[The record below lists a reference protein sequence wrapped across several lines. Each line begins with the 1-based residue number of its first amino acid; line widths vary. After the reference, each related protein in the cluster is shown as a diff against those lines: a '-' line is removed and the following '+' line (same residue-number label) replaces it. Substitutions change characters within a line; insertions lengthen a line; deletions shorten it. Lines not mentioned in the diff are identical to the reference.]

1 LNKLIFKIFIDFDG
15 TITTTDVG
23 ENIFLKFG
31 NEEKVKRIIE
41 DLLTEKISS
50 KECWISLCESV
61 NQLNKNELDNFIDGI
76 KIDPAFKDF
85 IDFCTGNEIEY
96 FILSDGFDYYIERIL
111 EKENLSDIKFYSNK
125 LQVINNKLIPSFP
138 HHDIDFPGSANCKK
152 NHIINNSGDEEYTV
166 FIGDGN
172 SDMNTVHY
180 CDFIFAKNDL
190 LKYCEKE
197 RISFFPFKN
206 FNDIK
211 KIMTGLLSKKRLKKR
226 HQAELKRR
234 EAYLQE

>member
-1 LNKLIFKIFIDFDG
+1 MKKEFKIFIDFDG

-31 NEEKVKRIIE
+31 NESKVKKIIE

-61 NQLNKNELDNFIDGI
+61 HQINKNELDSFIDEI
-76 KIDPAFKDF
+76 KIDPGFKDF
-85 IDFCTGNEIEY
+85 ISFCKKNELVH

-111 EKENLSDIKFYSNK
+111 KRENLDDIKYYSNK
-125 LQVINNKLIPSFP
+125 LQIINNKLIPSFP
-138 HHDIDFPGSANCKK
+138 HHDIDFPSSANCKR
-152 NHIINNSGDEEYTV
+152 NHIINNSGDEEFTV

-172 SDMNTVHY
+172 SDKYTVHY
-180 CDFIFAKNDL
+180 CDFIFAKEDL

-197 RISFFPFKN
+197 RISYFPFKN
-206 FNDIK
+206 FIDVQH
-211 KIMTGLLSKKRLKKR
+211 IMTKLLSKKRLKKR

-234 EAYLQE
+234 EVYMSE

>member
-1 LNKLIFKIFIDFDG
+1 MKKEFKIFIDFDG

-31 NEEKVKRIIE
+31 ETDKVKSIIN
-41 DLLTEKISS
+41 DLLSDRISS
-50 KECWISLCESV
+50 KECWLSLCRAV
-61 NQLNKNELDNFIDGI
+61 PHINKNELDSFIDEVN
-76 KIDPAFKDF
+76 IDPAFKSF
-85 IDFCTGNEIEY
+85 VDFCNKNNISC

-111 EKENLSDIKFYSNK
+111 KKEGLDKIKSYANK
-125 LQVINNKLIPSFP
+125 LEIIDNKLIP
-138 HHDIDFPGSANCKK
+138 DFPYHDSGFSSSANCKR
-152 NHIINNSGDEEYTV
+152 NHVINNSSDEEYTV

-172 SDMNTVHY
+172 SDKYTVHY
-180 CDFIFAKNDL
+180 CDFIFAKDDL

-206 FNDIK
+206 FDEVQQIMVSLLAK
-211 KIMTGLLSKKRLKKR
+211 KNLKKR

-234 EAYLQE
+234 EVYIQE